1 MNEVLA
7 DEDNTSG
14 VFCVMPGCDNKY
26 KVLLDATHGLQNKRT
41 FDNAF
46 AGTPG
51 VPNYYHQQPNN
62 QGSNNN
68 EG

>member
-7 DEDNTSG
+7 DDDNTSG

-51 VPNYYHQQPNN
+51 VPNYYH
-62 QGSNNN
+62 
-68 EG
+68 